1 MGINWNSKKKQYI
14 VRRYDEESKKNRF
27 YRKITEKKPGAEK
40 ETSRGPRMVFFGD
53 YWPKYDSIEEAVEEF
68 LKFDPS
74 LSKIDIYKWIKEKN
88 QLGFTLYLENR
99 LRKAFFNKYA
109 SINKDKDEI
118 IQLFMKDYP
127 EWKVFAQDQEEM
139 EEIIAEWIDLYTE
152 NKKKKNGKIEKE
164 GHNIGR

>member
-1 MGINWNSKKKQYI
+1 MGINWDSVKRRKA
-14 VRRYDEESKKNRF
+14 VGRYDVISKRNQS
-27 YRKITEKKPGAEK
+27 YRKITNNNLESKKEK
-40 ETSRGPRMVFFGD
+40 SRGPRMIFFED

-68 LKFDPS
+68 LKFYPS
-74 LSKIDIYKWIKEKN
+74 LSKIDIYEWIKEKN

-99 LRKAFFNKYA
+99 LRKVFFNKYA
-109 SINKDKDEI
+109 GINKDKDEI